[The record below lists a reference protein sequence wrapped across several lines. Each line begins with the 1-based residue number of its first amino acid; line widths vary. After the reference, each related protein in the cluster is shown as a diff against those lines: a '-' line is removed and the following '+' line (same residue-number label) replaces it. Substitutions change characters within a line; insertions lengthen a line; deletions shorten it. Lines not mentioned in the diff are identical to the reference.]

1 MCINVLLKKLKVNLL
16 QQKEERLTSNSL
28 PLEEHQEDSGIENNC
43 RSSSID
49 DHSPAASI
57 DFCSSKDSYLTPST
71 SKLLRTDTITKASF
85 PEYNQSRSITPQAD
99 KFQGYLSGEHSDS
112 DSDFPA
118 PPDYLLPATTVRQQP
133 IISANNLYGQS
144 EHSNMKNNSLS
155 ATKHDS
161 LSTAAAGKRNTSGIA
176 TEGVSLGIELC
187 REQSANITAVKF
199 PTPRQINSPC
209 HNYNK
214 AVIETS
220 DGNAQNETDITNKP
234 KQVTSPFLPYTSTA
248 LSTVQAKGHLVGTI
262 DGIYPRTSPKFSR
275 TNRLTN
281 EIHEVRKKNEKKI
294 KSYSAY
300 ILYVTVFICFL
311 YGCIIFDQIRKK
323 ALNRLAGLF
332 A

>member
-1 MCINVLLKKLKVNLL
+1 LLKKLKVNLL
-16 QQKEERLTSNSL
+16 QQKEECLTSNSL

-49 DHSPAASI
+49 DHSPVASI
-57 DFCSSKDSYLTPST
+57 DFYPSN
-71 SKLLRTDTITKASF
+71 TITKANF
-85 PEYNQSRSITPQAD
+85 HEYNQLRSITPQAD
-99 KFQGYLSGEHSDS
+99 KSQEYLSGEHSDS

-118 PPDYLLPATTVRQQP
+118 PPDYLLPATIVRQQP
-133 IISANNLYGQS
+133 IISANNLYGRS

-155 ATKHDS
+155 TTKHNS
-161 LSTAAAGKRNTSGIA
+161 LSTAATGKRNTSGSA
-176 TEGVSLGIELC
+176 TEDVSLGIELC

-209 HNYNK
+209 HIYNK

-220 DGNAQNETDITNKP
+220 DDNAQNETDNTNKP

-275 TNRLTN
+275 TSRLTN
-281 EIHEVRKKNEKKI
+281 EIHELLLLIYDTSDYYLIMLLFYLFFLCSN
-294 KSYSAY
+294 
-300 ILYVTVFICFL
+300 YV
-311 YGCIIFDQIRKK
+311 
-323 ALNRLAGLF
+323 AGPIN
-332 A
+332 AT